1 MDIKK
6 QTLLIAGH
14 DLKFINNIIEYLK
27 KYFNILIDKWDGHN
41 IHNEKESIDKLNQS
55 NIIICEWFLGNA
67 VWYSKMKKVN
77 QILIVRLH
85 HSESYTN
92 YINDSNL
99 NNINNILFVSNS
111 WIHQHKIITNKIY
124 NKIGLFKNDLSE
136 NFKPNYL
143 KISNKLSK
151 IIKKKI
157 VIGQCGILPFSLKCP
172 ENIKIIIEKLKMT
185 YNINF
190 HLYGK
195 SPNELEWIKKKEPN
209 TIKKYNE
216 LIKFLKKNTK
226 FTNHS
231 FIDNNSLYNEFLR
244 LDFLF
249 VTSLEESF
257 HKSSLEALM
266 SGVIPIFIGG
276 YVSKYNCKMNWDND
290 FCFETIDSCIKYIK
304 WYINL
309 KEKYSYLTP
318 IINKYY
324 NEYNTKKISDNLISS
339 MIPNYNQ
346 ESYILLCCNSN
357 LKYLDGSITFIN
369 NLLISLSKKKQNI
382 ILVLPSSNTEFY
394 KYKNRLNIYDN
405 IHVYIMLKN
414 EIIDDIIIKYN
425 SYNMKKCLI
434 RGFNININKISIDIQ
449 KKLII
454 YCINTIASKPSIN
467 ILYITQTDAMK
478 QKYTNYNYDIK
489 YILYP
494 TSLKL
499 NNKPKTGIN
508 ILYTGTLRNEFCS
521 EIMLKILKELSNMN
535 NVSINICVAKIIG
548 DENYV
553 KKINELLKYEK
564 FNVFYQVNN
573 EKIIDFLNWATY
585 GINFKLLNN
594 NQTGEISTK
603 IIEYLSF
610 NVKPIINNLSDET
623 ILFNKD
629 YPFILDINKYDINN
643 LYELLCKNQSV
654 NTNTFLDLEYNKY
667 SSNNYNNTISKIFE
681 L

>member
-14 DLKFINNIIEYLK
+14 DFKFINNIIEYLK

-41 IHNEKESIDKLNQS
+41 KHNEEESIHKLNQS

-67 VWYSKMKKVN
+67 VWYSKMKKIN

-85 HSESYTN
+85 RVESYNN
-92 YINDSNL
+92 YINDANL
-99 NNINNILFVSNS
+99 DNINNILFVSNS
-111 WIHQHKIITNKIY
+111 WIYQHKLITNKIY
-124 NKIGLFKNDLSE
+124 KKIGLFKNDLSKI
-136 NFKPNYL
+136 FKPNYL

-151 IIKKKI
+151 IKKKEI

-172 ENIKIIIEKLKMT
+172 EAIKIIIEKLKMT

-195 SPNELEWIKKKEPN
+195 SPNELKWIKKKEPD
-209 TIKKYNE
+209 TINKYNE
-216 LIKFLKKNTK
+216 LIIFLKKNTN

-231 FIDNNSLYNEFLR
+231 FINNNNLYDEFLK

-249 VTSLEESF
+249 ITSFEESF

-276 YVSKYNCKMNWDND
+276 YVSKYNCKMNWVND
-290 FCFETIDSCIKYIK
+290 FCFETIDLCINYIN

-309 KEKYSYLTP
+309 NDKYTYLTP

-324 NEYNTKKISDNLISS
+324 NEYNTKKVSNDLISS
-339 MIPNYNQ
+339 MIPNYME
-346 ESYILLCCNSN
+346 ESFILLCCNSN

-382 ILVLPSSNTEFY
+382 ILVLPSLNTEIY
-394 KYKNRLNIYDN
+394 KYKNRLDIYDN
-405 IHVYIMLKN
+405 INIYIMLKN
-414 EIIDDIIIKYN
+414 EIIEDVIIKYN

-434 RGFNININKISIDIQ
+434 RGFDIDINKISIDIQ

-454 YCINTIASKPSIN
+454 YCINIINSIQSKN

-478 QKYTNYNYDIK
+478 NKYTNYDIK

-494 TSLKL
+494 TSLKY
-499 NNKPKTGIN
+499 NNNSKKGIN
-508 ILYTGTLRNEFCS
+508 ILYSGTLRNEFCS

-535 NVSINICVAKIIG
+535 NISINICVTKIYG

-553 KKINELLKYEK
+553 KKISELLKYEK
-564 FNVFYQVNN
+564 FKVFYEVNKQ
-573 EKIIDFLNWATY
+573 KIIDFLNWATY
-585 GINFKLLNN
+585 GINFKLVNN

-603 IIEYLSF
+603 IIEYISF
-610 NVKPIINNLSDET
+610 NVKPIINNFSDET
-623 ILFNKD
+623 ILFNKN

-643 LYELLCKNQSV
+643 LYKLLCKNQCI
-654 NTNTFLDLEYNKY
+654 NTNTFLDLEYKKY
-667 SSNNYNNTISKIFE
+667 SCNNYNNTISKIFD